1 MNSTI
6 AFSSQHQASQFA
18 SAAGITLWAY
28 DYLVTFSEEI
38 DLLWGGSVIWWLKV
52 LFLSN
57 RLIPILE
64 TFSVG
69 QSEYFQRL
77 IWILL
82 TSLAAL
88 AAWFALVFL
97 PLLIHMDST
106 KEFVGTFE

>member
-6 AFSSQHQASQFA
+6 AFSFQHQASQFA

-38 DLLWGGSVIWWLKV
+38 DLLWRGSVIWWLKV

-64 TFSVG
+64 TYSVG
-69 QSEYFQRL
+69 Q
-77 IWILL
+77 I
-82 TSLAAL
+82 
-88 AAWFALVFL
+88 FL

-106 KEFVGTFE
+106 KEFVGTLE